1 LITMQF
7 RSVLRRTVPM
17 LVTGALLAAL
27 SGCAG
32 EAGPSALSSPAA
44 PAPLQTEPAQV
55 ELAQEP
61 AQVPP
66 AQLEAAPAEPTL
78 VGRSLATPPPPREV
92 DAPTSV
98 ELGGVDIAAEVQA
111 VGIDSDGQM
120 ELPPDPDE
128 VGWYRFGPTAG
139 DGTGSVVLAGHVDSR
154 KYGLGQLVRLQEA
167 EVGDEVVV
175 RTKAGDVHKYTVTD
189 VRNVPRSE
197 LPLDEVF
204 SRDGAER
211 LLLITCGGGY
221 DDNRGY
227 DDNVVVTAEP
237 K

>member
-1 LITMQF
+1 
-7 RSVLRRTVPM
+7 M

-55 ELAQEP
+55 ELAQEAAQVAP
-61 AQVPP
+61 AQV
-66 AQLEAAPAEPTL
+66 EASPAEPTL

-92 DAPTSV
+92 DAPAAV
-98 ELGGVDIAAEVQA
+98 ELAGVDIAAPVGA
-111 VGIDSDGQM
+111 VGVDSDGQM
-120 ELPPDPDE
+120 ELPPDPDI

-139 DGTGSVVLAGHVDSR
+139 DGAGSVILAGHVDSR
-154 KYGLGQLVRLQEA
+154 KYGLGQLARLHQAEA
-167 EVGDEVVV
+167 GDEVVV
-175 RTKAGDVHKYTVTD
+175 RTKAGEVHKYTVTD

-211 LLLITCGGGY
+211 LLLITCGGEF
-221 DDNRGY
+221 DNNRRGY
-227 DDNVVVTAEP
+227 SDNVVVTAEP